1 MEWPDEKIV
10 AVLAL
15 SVIAL
20 SVVFWTKNSGLDTV
34 TNIVCAIGGLVTGNA
49 MGKS

>member
-15 SVIAL
+15 SVVAL
-20 SVVFWTKNSGLDTV
+20 AVVFMAKNSGLDTV
-34 TNIVCAIGGLVTGNA
+34 TNIVCAIGGLATGNA
-49 MGKS
+49 MKE

>member
-20 SVVFWTKNSGLDTV
+20 SVVFMARNSGLDTV

-49 MGKS
+49 MKKS

>member
-20 SVVFWTKNSGLDTV
+20 SVVLLTKNSGLDTV
-34 TNIVCAIGGLVTGNA
+34 TNIVCAIGGLITGNA
-49 MGKS
+49 MKKS